1 MFRKVIFFTCVVA
14 LIVIGLDAHIRIT
27 GTTMACPDWPGCYGQ
42 WMITDTQT
50 FYQRAQ
56 ENFPGGLPNLYQVW
70 KELIFRYATFL
81 LASLSG
87 LILLFSWTQKQYR
100 VVAIFGALVLLM
112 LSGLQLAFSQW
123 VVEYKAMPLIESGQ
137 YLVTCLTLWFGFWFY
152 LRLDPKLNAETHV
165 VGRKK
170 YWLNYLGL
178 KKDIGQE
185 SVQSPSG
192 PSGMALFAII
202 VLFIQ
207 VALGIWTS
215 TNNAALVCGGFP
227 KCNNVWWPNADF
239 ARAFDVFAGL
249 VNQYS
254 GILAY
259 KAQIAV
265 HWVHRL
271 SAIVVFLILT
281 IVMLRATTESCPK
294 SVRRSGVILSV
305 LLLVD
310 LLLGIYIIKLELPV
324 IIAVSHGVMSAL
336 LMLPLIS
343 IRFYSR
349 YALVPPVDI
358 VSEEETEELVV
369 EEKTA
374 LEHDVTPVINETV
387 AVPVETQEPVYQPP
401 SKESLYLR
409 LKNQLSKTR
418 SGMGGIFSALS
429 LGQRSIS
436 DELIEEIEASLIMAD
451 LGIEATTE
459 IITQLSDQLE
469 RHELQDAA
477 RLEGTLKTIL
487 LDILQPCSQPLVI
500 PEQEGPFV
508 ILVVGINGVG
518 KTTTIGKMA
527 KRLQLQGH
535 SVMLAAG
542 DTFRAAAVE
551 QLQTWGERNNIH
563 VVAQHTGADSASVI
577 FDGVQS
583 AKAKGVDVLIADT
596 AGRLHTKSNLMDEL
610 SKIRRIMG
618 KIDPTAPHEVL
629 LVLDAG
635 TGQNALSQT
644 KIFNESV
651 NLSGLA
657 LTKLDGTA
665 KGGVIFAL
673 ARQFGLPIRYIGVGE
688 GIDDLQDFDAHAF
701 VDALFVRD

>member
-1 MFRKVIFFTCVVA
+1 MFRKAIFFTWVLA

-27 GTTMACPDWPGCYGQ
+27 GTTMACPDWPSCYGQ
-42 WMITDTQT
+42 WVISDTEM

-56 ENFPGGLPNLYQVW
+56 ESFPGSLPNLYQVW
-70 KELIFRYATFL
+70 KEMAFRYATLL
-81 LASLSG
+81 LASLSL
-87 LILLFSWTQKQYR
+87 LILLFSWTQKQCR
-100 VVAIFGALVLLM
+100 LATVSCAFFLLIS
-112 LSGLQLAFSQW
+112 SGLQLAFSQW

-137 YLVTCLTLWFGFWFY
+137 YLVMCLSLWLSFWLY
-152 LRLDPKLNAETHV
+152 LRLDPKLNAETHIA
-165 VGRKK
+165 GRKK
-170 YWLNYLGL
+170 YWLDYFGLQKDLGQNL
-178 KKDIGQE
+178 T
-185 SVQSPSG
+185 QSPSG
-192 PSGMALFAII
+192 PSGLALLAIC
-202 VLFIQ
+202 VLLAQIG
-207 VALGIWTS
+207 LGIWTS

-227 KCNNVWWPNADF
+227 KCNDVWWPEADF
-239 ARAFDVFAGL
+239 TRAFDIFAGL
-249 VNQYS
+249 VNQYT

-271 SAIVVFLILT
+271 SAIAVFLILT
-281 IVMLRATTESCPK
+281 VVMLRATSESCPK
-294 SVRRSGVILSV
+294 SVRRSGVVLSV
-305 LLLVD
+305 FLLVD

-324 IIAVSHGVMSAL
+324 IIALFHGVMSAL

-349 YALVPPVDI
+349 YALVAPVDI
-358 VSEEETEELVV
+358 LPEEETEETVV
-369 EEKTA
+369 EERAA
-374 LEHDVTPVINETV
+374 LEQDVTSVIPEPVSIPV
-387 AVPVETQEPVYQPP
+387 APEEPVYQTP
-401 SKESLYLR
+401 SRESLYLR
-409 LKNQLSKTR
+409 LKSQLSKTR

-429 LGQRSIS
+429 LGQRSVS
-436 DELIEEIEASLIMAD
+436 DELIEEIEASLLMAD
-451 LGIEATTE
+451 LGIEATTD

-469 RHELQDAA
+469 RHELKDAA
-477 RLEGTLKTIL
+477 VLERTLKTIL
-487 LDILQPCSQPLVI
+487 LDILQPCSKPLMI
-500 PEQEGPFV
+500 PQQDGPFV

-610 SKIRRIMG
+610 SKIRRIIG
-618 KIDPTAPHEVL
+618 KVDPSAPHEVL

-651 NLSGLA
+651 NLTGLA

-688 GIDDLQDFDAHAF
+688 SIDDLQDFDAHAF